1 MFKFNA
7 PQKVF
12 RIGKMKVGG
21 QPGEN
26 PKVMIGT
33 IFYERH
39 KIVEDPVEG
48 IFDEKAAEAL
58 INKQDSLCENCGLSS
73 MYDVVGISAEAFPKY
88 LDFVADKS
96 ENPILLDAWTLDV
109 RLAGLQHV
117 KEVGL
122 SNRIVHNSIMPPEPA
137 AQEVAAIKDAGIKA
151 SILLAFNVEDKSPA
165 GAISVLKGTATT
177 KGLIDVAKDAGIEG
191 MMVDLSFAN
200 AIPGIGLSCKAIYGV
215 KDQLGLA
222 AGGAPSNATTVWKP
236 FVKDKWGIDIYKAV
250 EATCQAIPIAFGA
263 DWLMYGVIEAAP
275 WVIPAV
281 ASVDAMALAVAN
293 FEFKMPLPEA
303 PCALSKLFPEYID
316 RLKGMLPPK
325 VEKP

>member
-1 MFKFNA
+1 MFKFKA

-12 RIGKMKVGG
+12 QIGKMKIGG

-26 PKVMIGT
+26 PKVVIGT

-58 INKQDSLCENCGLSS
+58 INKQDTLCDECGLSS
-73 MYDVVGISAEAFPKY
+73 MFDVVGISAEAFPKY

-122 SNRIVHNSIMPPEPA
+122 SNRIVHNSIMPPAPDPKEI
-137 AQEVAAIKDAGIKA
+137 EAIKDAKIKA
-151 SILLAFNVEDKSPA
+151 SIILAFNVEDKSPA
-165 GAISVLKGTATT
+165 GAISILKGTPTQ
-177 KGLIDVAKDAGIEG
+177 KGLLDVAKEAGIEG
-191 MMVDLSFAN
+191 EMVDLSFAN
-200 AIPGIGLSCKAIYGV
+200 AVPGIGLSCKAIYAV

-222 AGGAPSNATTVWKP
+222 VGGAPSNATTVWKP
-236 FVKDKWGIDIYKAV
+236 FVKEKWGVDIYKAV
-250 EATCQAIPIAFGA
+250 EATSQAIPIAFGA

-275 WVIPAV
+275 WIIPAV
-281 ASVDAMALAVAN
+281 AAVDAMVLSVAN
-293 FEFKMPLPEA
+293 FEYKMPLPEG
-303 PCALSKLFPEYID
+303 PNALSKLFPEYID